1 MAGLVPGQSN
11 SANHAE
17 TRAEGGPGDSWYDER
32 CHEARDSLPGASG
45 DSGSLWTRLWPM
57 LRAGRGRDGAFCAGG
72 NHDHL
77 GGAVE
82 PAPCAHGRV
91 ESTARALAAAHR
103 YNGCHFGSVSALL
116 AAEAW
121 RRALM
126 NESPAR

>member
-32 CHEARDSLPGASG
+32 CHEARTHCRAPAVTAAACGRACGRCCAQGAAEMVPFVPVGITTTSVAQWNRHPVRMVAW
-45 DSGSLWTRLWPM
+45 SRP
-57 LRAGRGRDGAFCAGG
+57 RGRWRRRIA
-72 NHDHL
+72 
-77 GGAVE
+77 
-82 PAPCAHGRV
+82 
-91 ESTARALAAAHR
+91 TTAAA
-103 YNGCHFGSVSALL
+103 FGSVSALL